1 MGHPARHRFRGEGGA
16 ILVLTAC
23 GLIALAYLVGS
34 LSPSVLLGKWLK
46 GVDVREHGSGN
57 PGTTNAI
64 RVLGARLGGVV
75 LALDVL
81 KGFLP
86 VLLARYA
93 AGPVVVVLV
102 ATAALVGHNWSLFLR
117 GRGGKGVATGA
128 GTILAMMPLTL
139 MALVAAF
146 LAVLLGTSYVSL
158 ASLTAAILFPVL
170 TVASE
175 QPIAYVAYSLVGGA
189 IVVWAHRGNIRRM
202 LRGEESK
209 VGPPW
214 RHTSGPEDRQVQASP
229 RADPPG
235 DGSKARS
242 SARSRPPRAPGGI
255 SGG

>member
-1 MGHPARHRFRGEGGA
+1 MGDPARHRFRGEGGA

-23 GLIALAYLVGS
+23 GLIVLAYLVGS
-34 LSPSVLLGKWLK
+34 LSPSVTLGKWLK

-64 RVLGARLGGVV
+64 RVLGAPLGGLV
-75 LALDVL
+75 LVLDVL

-102 ATAALVGHNWSLFLR
+102 ATAALAGHNWSLFLR
-117 GRGGKGVATGA
+117 GKGGKGVATGA

-139 MALVAAF
+139 IALVAAF
-146 LAVLLGTSYVSL
+146 LGVLLGTSYVSL
-158 ASLTAAILFPVL
+158 ASVTAAILFPVL

-175 QPIAYVAYSLVGGA
+175 QPIAYVVYSLVGGI
-189 IVVWAHRGNIRRM
+189 IVVWAHRGNIRRL
-202 LRGEESK
+202 LRGEERK

-214 RHTSGPEDRQVQASP
+214 RHTTEPEDRQGPSP
-229 RADPPG
+229 AESPG
-235 DGSKARS
+235 DGSTARP
-242 SARSRPPRAPGGI
+242 SARSRPPRAPGGV